1 MEGQLL
7 QGESSSYLN
16 KEHERG
22 KVEQPVPEGFKDL
35 SLEHQPLG
43 TLCDQIKVRKHHCT
57 FIMNVAVHYYRIL
70 PSGLHIA

>member
-7 QGESSSYLN
+7 QGESSYLN

-43 TLCDQIKVRKHHCT
+43 ILCDQIKVRKHHCT
-57 FIMNVAVHYYRIL
+57 LM
-70 PSGLHIA
+70 